1 MDIFYDCIDA
11 CFVSSTSTGSLLTS
25 LPVTTPIFAYLLIIT
40 SSVSLRFLGD
50 GTLIFIKACLIKNR
64 KSYCGYLLNNVDWM
78 ILAAFKEYNLRVQV
92 ISVMINE
99 RLRITNQIF
108 NKTGITQGSP
118 CGIVSK
124 GANLSDLGNVLF

>member
-1 MDIFYDCIDA
+1 
-11 CFVSSTSTGSLLTS
+11 
-25 LPVTTPIFAYLLIIT
+25 
-40 SSVSLRFLGD
+40 VSLRFLGD